1 MSKNGKVI
9 VRTTW
14 HWESLNGVCVCAF
27 VCEREI
33 ERERE
38 LEWEWESEK
47 GVEKESERV
56 MGWEGRHCK
65 TIFDPN
71 TCHYFSEAQTL
82 NSSKKL
88 EQKLEPKN
96 FNKRT
101 SSSKKQRKKFFIW
114 RCQHNFLN
122 TVRCQ
127 CFGFYRFYAFL
138 TTHTTRSKMPKIIP
152 AFKTANYSVLKD
164 TFLPSI
170 ASSLRKDFFFGRKR
184 AASKLLQKLQIW
196 AENGI
201 LMRLY
206 HGLFH
211 FMGRN
216 RRKRRLICFGA
227 LSEVTPNM

>member
-38 LEWEWESEK
+38 LELGWESEK

-101 SSSKKQRKKFFIW
+101 SSTKKQRKKFFIW

-164 TFLPSI
+164 TFCQV
-170 ASSLRKDFFFGRKR
+170 LRLHCVKIFFLVGKER
-184 AASKLLQKLQIW
+184 LQSCFKNYKFEQK
-196 AENGI
+196 
-201 LMRLY
+201 
-206 HGLFH
+206 
-211 FMGRN
+211 MG
-216 RRKRRLICFGA
+216 F
-227 LSEVTPNM
+227 